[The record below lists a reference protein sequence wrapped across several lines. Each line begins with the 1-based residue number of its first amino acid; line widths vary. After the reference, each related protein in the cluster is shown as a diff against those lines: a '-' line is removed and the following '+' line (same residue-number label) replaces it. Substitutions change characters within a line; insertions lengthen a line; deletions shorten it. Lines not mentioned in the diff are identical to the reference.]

1 MDESHVYMQPSD
13 DTLVLLY
20 THFPGVSSQAMER
33 FISEV

>member
-1 MDESHVYMQPSD
+1 MDENHVYMQPLND
-13 DTLVLLY
+13 MLVLLY